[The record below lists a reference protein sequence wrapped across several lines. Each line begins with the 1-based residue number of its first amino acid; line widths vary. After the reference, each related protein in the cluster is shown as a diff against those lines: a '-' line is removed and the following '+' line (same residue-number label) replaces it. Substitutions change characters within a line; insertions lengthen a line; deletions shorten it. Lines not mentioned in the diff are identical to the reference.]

1 MKNEFEKENLDE
13 KKLLKSGIRDR
24 NWISNLPLTQLILPC
39 IRGSSEIPLLS
50 LAKVFHKILSHLK
63 SSPIEGN
70 VGHTLDGAI
79 VEDIRDQEQSSYLF
93 NCWGLKQV
101 EV

>member
-1 MKNEFEKENLDE
+1 M
-13 KKLLKSGIRDR
+13 
-24 NWISNLPLTQLILPC
+24 
-39 IRGSSEIPLLS
+39 
-50 LAKVFHKILSHLK
+50 SHLK
-63 SSPIEGN
+63 SCPVEGD

-79 VEDIRDQEQSSYLF
+79 VEDIRYQEQSSYLF